1 MNLAKLLQSIQTM
14 AAALY
19 RSQGFGI
26 ARRAFA
32 LTGERFNINGHIN
45 YKAKRA
51 AVVWFSFSFSFFFF
65 AISFFFRNFAAGFR
79 EIDFQR
85 APICT

>member
-45 YKAKRA
+45 
-51 AVVWFSFSFSFFFF
+51 
-65 AISFFFRNFAAGFR
+65 
-79 EIDFQR
+79 
-85 APICT
+85 